1 MENRS
6 LTIAFVTL
14 LALSIGTAALT
25 DILPQ
30 AGTIFVVVVLTL
42 SGVKARIILTE
53 YLGLRHAPEFRRGFT
68 AFLVA
73 FLLAAFG
80 LYMLG

>member
-1 MENRS
+1 MENKS
-6 LTIAFVTL
+6 LTRAFVIL
-14 LALSIGTAALT
+14 LSLSVGTAVLT
-25 DILPQ
+25 DIRPQ
-30 AGTIFVVVVLTL
+30 AGTVFVAVVLIL

-68 AFLVA
+68 AFLIA